1 MKEAQW
7 GLNCLKGQHQ
17 LMIPVER
24 GVNRFHIHVIR
35 GALRINHGAY
45 TPDGGTWLSAPA
57 GRPRGYDLDEDDD
70 EQITVDIQE
79 SFGKQ
84 DILTVVNP
92 NLIKEA
98 EFEIEKSISL
108 MEHKTGT

>member
-45 TPDGGTWLSAPA
+45 KNNMEVEEQNMEKKFLIRCQNILQMSMV
-57 GRPRGYDLDEDDD
+57 EDF
-70 EQITVDIQE
+70 QE
-79 SFGKQ
+79 ATLQ
-84 DILTVVNP
+84 ECEN
-92 NLIKEA
+92 
-98 EFEIEKSISL
+98 SI
-108 MEHKTGT
+108 